1 MPPVATMTRQEYA
14 TSYGYTAAPTSASG
28 NEILKF
34 IGLLAAWFGVYL
46 AIGVVVGLLFGAG
59 NAGGTQLELEQ
70 QQQTA
75 QSVAQLLGIGTTLV
89 IGAFLAPKVGYRSRD
104 TWMQLIPI
112 WNLIIGVKWLW
123 RLACYDRHYWAP
135 APY

>member
-1 MPPVATMTRQEYA
+1 MGTR
-14 TSYGYTAAPTSASG
+14 SS
-28 NEILKF
+28 KF

-104 TWMQLIPI
+104 TWMQLDPD
-112 WNLIIGVKWLW
+112 LEPHHRRQVAVASRVLRPPLLGARSVLSRGAVQLPVPASW
-123 RLACYDRHYWAP
+123 RRSATR
-135 APY
+135 